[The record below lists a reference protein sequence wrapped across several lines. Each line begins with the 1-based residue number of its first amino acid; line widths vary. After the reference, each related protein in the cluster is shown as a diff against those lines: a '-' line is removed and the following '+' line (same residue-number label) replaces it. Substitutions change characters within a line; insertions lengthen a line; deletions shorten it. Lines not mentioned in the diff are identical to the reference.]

1 MRHWLFH
8 PVIFYPLVAAFAL
21 GVILFSLKPQ
31 MRPRIP
37 APVAGLVAEDGAL
50 VLEGAA
56 FNSPTDPPEQY
67 VTVVRDFWGRPQ
79 SLRLAVLPGL
89 PRPHPDE
96 TGVEIKLVPQS
107 SRLISGRP
115 LTVEIS
121 YRPLP
126 VNAAPTLAVSLQ
138 GTAPA
143 RWVRREIPPL
153 SGTALF
159 DLPPS
164 RNVEGLGLRAI
175 SNDTSMA
182 FGVEI
187 VSIRITPRRG
197 QPAD

>member
-1 MRHWLFH
+1 
-8 PVIFYPLVAAFAL
+8 
-21 GVILFSLKPQ
+21 

-37 APVAGLVAEDGAL
+37 APVAGLIAEDGAL
-50 VLEGAA
+50 VLEGRA
-56 FNSPTDPPEQY
+56 FNSPTRPPEQY

-89 PRPHPDE
+89 PLPRPEE
-96 TGVEIKLVPQS
+96 TGVEIQLVPES
-107 SRLISGRP
+107 SRLISGRR

-126 VNAAPTLAVSLQ
+126 VNAAPMLAVSLQ
-138 GTAPA
+138 GTGPA

-153 SGTALF
+153 SGIARF
-159 DLPPS
+159 DLPAS

-175 SNDTSMA
+175 SNDASMA

-187 VSIRITPRRG
+187 TSIRLVPG
-197 QPAD
+197 QAAD